1 MLKAAIEK
9 IQDMSYKPQRFEID
23 GHHYITDQ
31 SGSVT
36 EIKPDLEMRESIN
49 LTSLDA
55 LVKLIKTEAAKNYS
69 LIYVTVASH
78 TTVKCF
84 TSPAES
90 LRWNREYLY
99 TALATDVPGWNDKV
113 TMNFEEALIALR
125 TRFQPATDTE
135 YALRLLSNI
144 TTGGKVTY
152 NDNGV
157 ATSIITKKGI
167 DLQSN
172 ESIKPIIRLRP
183 YRTFQEVDQPESE
196 FLIRINERG
205 ITFIEADG
213 GMWKLNAR
221 SKVKAYLENALS
233 EETDAGKVVICL

>member
-9 IQDMSYKPQRFEID
+9 IQEMCYKPQRFDID
-23 GHHYITDQ
+23 GHHYFTDRD
-31 SGSVT
+31 GLVN

-55 LVKLIKTEAAKNYS
+55 LIKIVKTEAVKDYS
-69 LIYVTVASH
+69 LLYVTVSTHNA
-78 TTVKCF
+78 VKCF
-84 TSPAES
+84 TNPSEN

-99 TALATDVPGWNDKV
+99 TASATDVPGWNDKV

-183 YRTFQEVDQPESE
+183 YRTFQEVEQPESE
-196 FLIRINERG
+196 FLIRISERG

-213 GMWKLNAR
+213 GMWKLHAR
-221 SKVKAYLENALS
+221 SIVKAFLEAEL
-233 EETDAGKVVICL
+233 EEEVESGKVVITL